1 MLREDFDP
9 AAIKKVS
16 KACTSI
22 CMWARAMHTYYNV
35 SLAIEPKRA
44 ALAEAQASLEVTMGE
59 LAEAKATLAGVEANL
74 AELNDKF
81 EAGKAKQDE
90 LKAEVSRCQA
100 QLDRAGKLIG
110 GLGGERTRWEKTV
123 EALGEKLVNV
133 VGDVVVSSG
142 VVAYTGRFT
151 PSCRA

>member
-1 MLREDFDP
+1 
-9 AAIKKVS
+9 
-16 KACTSI
+16 
-22 CMWARAMHTYYNV
+22 
-35 SLAIEPKRA
+35 
-44 ALAEAQASLEVTMGE
+44 MGE

-81 EAGKAKQDE
+81 EAGKKKQDE
-90 LKAEVSRCQA
+90 LKAEVARCQA

-123 EALGEKLVNV
+123 ESLGEKLVNV

-142 VVAYTGRFT
+142 VVAYNGPFT
-151 PSCRA
+151 PSFRAELLQEWSAKMS